1 MKISKTSWLILGA
14 GIFVIAFASLGLINS
29 QRLQEQ
35 SQLNEELSLAKIRL
49 DKLQSEELAS
59 DKESLEMQLEQTI
72 SQFEA
77 AKATLS
83 QPNLAIDV
91 SDNLYSIAE
100 ACDVEISEI
109 SSTGLMNDDLE
120 NITTSALP
128 FSTTVN
134 GNVSNLINFVAKL
147 NSDFVTG
154 VVKSVQITT
163 SNAVSDN
170 GSSANTTSDNISS
183 ANTTSDN
190 GSSANIRLI
199 VYSYEGD

>member
-1 MKISKTSWLILGA
+1 MKISKTSLLILGT

-35 SQLNEELSLAKIRL
+35 SQLNDELAIAETRL
-49 DKLQSEELAS
+49 NKLQLEGLAS
-59 DKESLEMQLEQTI
+59 NKERLEMQLEQTI

-100 ACDVEISEI
+100 ACGVEITNL
-109 SSTGLMNDDLE
+109 SSTGLTNDDLE
-120 NITTSALP
+120 SITTSVLP
-128 FSTTVN
+128 FTTAVG
-134 GNVSNLINFVAKL
+134 GNVSNLIYFVTRL
-147 NSDFVTG
+147 NGDFVTG
-154 VVKSVQITT
+154 AVKSVQITT
-163 SNAVSDN
+163 S
-170 GSSANTTSDNISS
+170 
-183 ANTTSDN
+183 NTTSDN
-190 GSSANIRLI
+190 GSSANIRLV